1 MNMKQ
6 NDELYHKTES
16 VTISIERDNDKL
28 ILRNGKGQE
37 WTFSKNVGSTSAMAT
52 LVYSSIL
59 HNYDHVEGFCSRYKI
74 TLEIQEL
81 E

>member
-1 MNMKQ
+1 MKQ
-6 NDELYHKTES
+6 NDELYHKKES
-16 VTISIERDNDKL
+16 ITLSIERDNDKL

-52 LVYSSIL
+52 LVYSAIL
-59 HNYDHVEGFCSRYKI
+59 HHNDYVEGFCSRYKI
-74 TLEIQEL
+74 TLEVQEL